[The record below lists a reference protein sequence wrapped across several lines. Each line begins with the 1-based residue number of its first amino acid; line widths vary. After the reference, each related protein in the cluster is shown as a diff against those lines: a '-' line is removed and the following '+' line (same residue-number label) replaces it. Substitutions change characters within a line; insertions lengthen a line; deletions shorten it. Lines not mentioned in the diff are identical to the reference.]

1 MKHSSVT
8 LDCLSV
14 RYRAADR
21 RITNDGWIPL
31 LFALA
36 AFDLNDGPTLVPLRA
51 RRQTRSGPQAKTLN
65 GGARARA
72 GGRRTSRKK

>member
-36 AFDLNDGPTLVPLRA
+36 GFDLNDGPTLVPLRA
-51 RRQTRSGPQAKTLN
+51 RRQTWRGPQAKTLN
-65 GGARARA
+65 GGARA